1 MAQANISRNYIW
13 AQLLESPTV
22 SLCKKRLSLL
32 LSSEFWPKELT
43 MEGEE
48 GTQEQQ
54 LVLAN
59 KLFLLTHNDV
69 DDIEKV
75 RLRDEVFNFIVTNGN
90 RVLQFFFFFW
100 KFLDVSFY
108 YVYFS
113 S

>member
-13 AQLLESPTV
+13 AQLLESLTV
-22 SLCKKRLSLL
+22 SLCKKPLSL
-32 LSSEFWPKELT
+32 KELA

-90 RVLQFFFFFW
+90 RILQFYFFLKFFGC
-100 KFLDVSFY
+100 
-108 YVYFS
+108 
-113 S
+113 